1 MTILIKIWCKYMAI
15 ENLKKHTVSA
25 LLIFIIGFLLF
36 IASQKKR

>member
-1 MTILIKIWCKYMAI
+1 MAI